1 VRFTAE
7 RRTAAG
13 IGENLILTTDFYG
26 AMARQQ

>member
-1 VRFTAE
+1 
-7 RRTAAG
+7 RTAAG